1 MKTKMQTYNISEEL
15 NQIFGEPGTESRR
28 NAEEEAWEEYDR
40 ECMTPSVATH
50 PGAILKDELEFRG
63 ISQRKLAEEMGIR
76 YTVLNEILNGHRPLT
91 EKTAL
96 LFEAVLGVDSEPL
109 MRLQTKYNMLT
120 IKQDRSFMERLS
132 KLRHIA
138 AF

>member
-1 MKTKMQTYNISEEL
+1 MENINKDMVANNL
-15 NQIFGEPGTESRR
+15 
-28 NAEEEAWEEYDR
+28 
-40 ECMTPSVATH
+40 TPAFPTH
-50 PGAILKDELEFRG
+50 PGDILKDELEYRG
-63 ISQRKLAEEMGIR
+63 ISQRKLANDMGIR

-96 LFEAVLGVDSEPL
+96 LFEAALGVDSEPL

-120 IKQDRSFMERLS
+120 IKQDSSFMERLA

-138 AF
+138 AL

>member
-1 MKTKMQTYNISEEL
+1 MIANNL
-15 NQIFGEPGTESRR
+15 
-28 NAEEEAWEEYDR
+28 
-40 ECMTPSVATH
+40 TPAFPTH
-50 PGAILKDELEFRG
+50 PGALLKDELEYRG
-63 ISQRKLAEEMGIR
+63 ISQRKLANEMGIR

-96 LFEAVLGVDSEPL
+96 LFEAALGIDSEPL

-120 IKQDRSFMERLS
+120 IKQDSSFMERLA

-138 AF
+138 VL

>member
-1 MKTKMQTYNISEEL
+1 MIANNL
-15 NQIFGEPGTESRR
+15 
-28 NAEEEAWEEYDR
+28 
-40 ECMTPSVATH
+40 TPAFPTH
-50 PGAILKDELEFRG
+50 PGTLLKDELEYRG
-63 ISQRKLAEEMGIR
+63 ISQRKLANEMGIS

-96 LFEAVLGVDSEPL
+96 LFEAALGIDSEPL

-120 IKQDRSFMERLS
+120 IKQDSSFMERLA

-138 AF
+138 VL

>member
-1 MKTKMQTYNISEEL
+1 MVINNL
-15 NQIFGEPGTESRR
+15 
-28 NAEEEAWEEYDR
+28 
-40 ECMTPSVATH
+40 TPAFPTH
-50 PGAILKDELEFRG
+50 PGAILKDELEYRG
-63 ISQRKLAEEMGIR
+63 ISQRKLANDIGIR

-96 LFEAVLGVDSEPL
+96 LFEAALGIDSEPL

-120 IKQDRSFMERLS
+120 IKQDSSFMERLA
-132 KLRHIA
+132 KLRHIT

>member
-1 MKTKMQTYNISEEL
+1 
-15 NQIFGEPGTESRR
+15 
-28 NAEEEAWEEYDR
+28 
-40 ECMTPSVATH
+40 MTNDNNMVANHLTPKYPTH
-50 PGAILKDELEFRG
+50 PGLLLKDEIECRG
-63 ISQRKLAEEMGIR
+63 ISQRRLAENMGIR

-96 LFEAVLGVDSEPL
+96 LFEAVLDIDPEPL

-120 IKQDRSFMERLS
+120 IKQDKPFMDRLS

-138 AF
+138 AL

>member
-1 MKTKMQTYNISEEL
+1 MDTL
-15 NQIFGEPGTESRR
+15 NKNMIA
-28 NAEEEAWEEYDR
+28 NNL
-40 ECMTPSVATH
+40 TPAFPTH
-50 PGAILKDELEFRG
+50 PGTLLKDELEYRG
-63 ISQRKLAEEMGIR
+63 ISQRKLANEMGIR

-96 LFEAVLGVDSEPL
+96 LFEAALGIDSEPL

-120 IKQDRSFMERLS
+120 IKQDSSFMERLA

-138 AF
+138 VL

>member
-1 MKTKMQTYNISEEL
+1 MIANNL
-15 NQIFGEPGTESRR
+15 
-28 NAEEEAWEEYDR
+28 
-40 ECMTPSVATH
+40 TPAFPTH
-50 PGAILKDELEFRG
+50 PGTLLKDELEYRG
-63 ISQRKLAEEMGIR
+63 ISQRKLANEMGIR

-96 LFEAVLGVDSEPL
+96 LFEAALGIDSEPL

-120 IKQDRSFMERLS
+120 IKQDSSFMERLA

-138 AF
+138 VL